1 MSAANVTL
9 RSSLSNGLTI
19 SQMDGNF
26 TSLGN
31 AVNGVADFDGSN
43 YSLLSVNCP
52 TPTTSLQ
59 IVNKGYVDNQ
69 INKYIGIAAA
79 MGN

>member
-1 MSAANVTL
+1 MAAASINRRDQQVL
-9 RSSLSNGLTI
+9 ALTI

-26 TSLGN
+26 QSLADGI
-31 AVNGVADFDGSN
+31 NGVADKVDGS
-43 YSLLSVNCP
+43 YQLLSVNCP